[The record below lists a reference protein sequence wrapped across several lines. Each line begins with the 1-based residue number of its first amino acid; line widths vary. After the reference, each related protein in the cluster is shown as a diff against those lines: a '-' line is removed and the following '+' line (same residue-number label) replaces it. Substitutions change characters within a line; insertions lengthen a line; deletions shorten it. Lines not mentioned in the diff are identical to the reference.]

1 MTCDAMKL
9 LPDIPK
15 RGLSL
20 KEAAE
25 YCGTSPATISRYGP
39 PATKIG
45 KRRKIY
51 DRRVIDR
58 WLDQLSGLDGS
69 SSPPPIGTSVERLF
83 EARKV
88 SAPQVIKEMV
98 NTRRQARRR
107 ETHALLKSLRAEWR
121 SEGK

>member
-1 MTCDAMKL
+1 MTRDAMKL

-20 KEAAE
+20 DEAAE
-25 YCGTSPATISRYGP
+25 YCGISPATLSRYGP

-58 WLDQLSGLDGS
+58 WLDQLSGFDEP
-69 SSPPPIGTSVERLF
+69 SSPPPIGTSVDRLF
-83 EARKV
+83 VARKV
-88 SAPQVIKEMV
+88 SASQAIKEMV
-98 NTRRQARRR
+98 NSRRQARRR
-107 ETHALLKSLRAEWR
+107 ETQALLKSLRAEWR
-121 SEGK
+121 SEGE